1 MQTLQAL
8 PRPQLQH
15 YQPRGEVSHRSARA
29 PRPNR
34 IENAPNPSRNGNQH
48 QPQHQRLHQNH
59 PHQNSRRIR
68 LDAPPRY
75 APMAN
80 QPPPPPVQLNTEN
93 TESNIFNHLGDLVVP
108 SIIPTGRAP
117 PVDHTI
123 ELVDDPIDIITFSS
137 IFGIDEDEDEM
148 ENVRINIFFLF
159 HLVKTGWSP

>member
-1 MQTLQAL
+1 
-8 PRPQLQH
+8 
-15 YQPRGEVSHRSARA
+15 
-29 PRPNR
+29 
-34 IENAPNPSRNGNQH
+34 
-48 QPQHQRLHQNH
+48 
-59 PHQNSRRIR
+59 
-68 LDAPPRY
+68 
-75 APMAN
+75 
-80 QPPPPPVQLNTEN
+80 VQLNTEN